1 MQHVKIMKR
10 IRIVF
15 LLFFVVLVSI
25 SSVRAE
31 IHPPSPVNATNASL
45 YEDCDGCPPPTPDP
59 VPGPIDEN
67 IVLLLI
73 AGLVLGATV
82 VYKNKIKKASI

>member
-1 MQHVKIMKR
+1 MQHVKIMKG

-31 IHPPSPVNATNASL
+31 VHPPSPVNAQAAD
-45 YEDCDGCPPPTPDP
+45 EDPIPFPDP

-82 VYKNKIKKASI
+82 VYKNKIKKASM